1 MKKITGHLTEK
12 NGQRYAVINLK
23 SPEGKRQPKWIN
35 LNLEYKRN
43 NETEAN
49 RRLAELLDQYN
60 SNVMY
65 MMENLSHTERE
76 RFRIANLYVEDY
88 MREWLNSYKINI
100 SISTYDGYKKLI
112 ENRITKFFSERKI
125 KLKELTGEDLN
136 EFYVFL
142 INDGLKGAT
151 AQRHHSVMHRA
162 FKQAVKRGIIPTNPC
177 DQAERPKADK
187 YVGEYYNATKLKALL
202 ESLDDDPMR
211 VVVILTVFYGLRR
224 SEVLGI
230 KWNAIDWDSKM
241 LHIKHKII
249 ENKTSGKTIIEGYD
263 VMKTKSSCRSY
274 PLMPYIEKI
283 LQEEKKRQ
291 EEMKTLLRGAYNRQY
306 EEYVCVD
313 AIGNL
318 LKPQYVTEHF
328 KIILKNHGLDKIR
341 FHDLRHS
348 CASLMLSN
356 KEDMKR
362 IQAWL
367 GHSTISITAD
377 TYSHLDFSSKVD
389 SGDRISE
396 SLLE

>member
-23 SPEGKRQPKWIN
+23 TPEGKRQPKWIN

-211 VVVILTVFYGLRR
+211 VVVILTVFYACL
-224 SEVLGI
+224 LI
-230 KWNAIDWDSKM
+230 NPKM
-241 LHIKHKII
+241 SAQGNPKII
-249 ENKTSGKTIIEGYD
+249 MPTGI
-263 VMKTKSSCRSY
+263 
-274 PLMPYIEKI
+274 PL
-283 LQEEKKRQ
+283 
-291 EEMKTLLRGAYNRQY
+291 
-306 EEYVCVD
+306 
-313 AIGNL
+313 
-318 LKPQYVTEHF
+318 
-328 KIILKNHGLDKIR
+328 
-341 FHDLRHS
+341 
-348 CASLMLSN
+348 
-356 KEDMKR
+356 
-362 IQAWL
+362 
-367 GHSTISITAD
+367 
-377 TYSHLDFSSKVD
+377 
-389 SGDRISE
+389 
-396 SLLE
+396 